1 MSTGRDRGWES
12 DLSTR
17 DRGLRAEDFVADWLE
32 SRGWKITARNADTP
46 VGEIDIVG
54 NDHGTLV
61 FVEVKARRSTDHG
74 PAIAAVGADKQRRLA
89 RAATY
94 WLLDHPWKGECRFD
108 VVGLEPGGDGW
119 KVVHVP
125 NAFEVVHR

>member
-1 MSTGRDRGWES
+1 VKADRDRGWGA

-17 DRGLRAEDFVADWLE
+17 DRGLRGEDFVADWLE
-32 SRGWKITARNADTP
+32 ARGWTITARNADTP
-46 VGEIDIVG
+46 VGEIDIVA

-61 FVEVKARRSTDHG
+61 FVEVKARRNTDHG

-89 RAATY
+89 RAAAY

-108 VVGLEPGGDGW
+108 VVGLEPGANGW
-119 KVVHVP
+119 NVVHIP
-125 NAFEVVHR
+125 NAFEAIHR